1 MLHSSQDH
9 LGTRTHDLDHPVLAV
24 AKSTDSW
31 HAGKGDLQRAFLLDV
46 LMVPSSALAIAAD
59 GERLSCGGFSLGET
73 IRFESLEFI
82 TNRFDGLSPP
92 PHGGWLR
99 RHRQGLNPRWATI
112 LAAGPNRDST
122 EEFHM
127 ALDGEGRI
135 NLPSP

>member
-46 LMVPSSALAIAAD
+46 LMVPSSALAVAAD

-82 TNRFDGLSPP
+82 TDRFDGLSPP
-92 PHGGWLR
+92 PPWGTAQTPPSGAQPTVGH
-99 RHRQGLNPRWATI
+99 HPHC
-112 LAAGPNRDST
+112 GPK
-122 EEFHM
+122 
-127 ALDGEGRI
+127 
-135 NLPSP
+135 